1 MNEEMRHEI
10 LDRVKYFER
19 IRPELDDIIREK
31 RMPPEMAILCSDAKK
46 AFTRLKRKLESD
58 EWIYLSFEL
67 PEFVRKNDS
76 YSNVSYGIPSNLM
89 LLLERI
95 VGTLESHSYSEFT
108 FYVRILVIYEMMYG
122 FWNSSR
128 SGTSDTSQEA
138 VYEAEQKMKKMT
150 SVAEDELNHIINLSG
165 RMKGQIQSVTESE
178 KKASAMSATASAKV
192 AEITMQLD
200 QLSAQRKGLEE
211 LRESILVKM
220 NDADNKNAQL
230 AAFVTK
236 YQEDGDRLLKE
247 LNQKTKQV
255 NDQVDE
261 VGTLVSSAN
270 SKVEEL
276 NQKSEDGLKD
286 VEKNLNETKKN
297 VEQVKKLMGF
307 IADGALGKS
316 FNQRQ
321 EKTKGKALFWLWTSL
336 ALFVVAIGWIV
347 IVFAVFDPP
356 TKIVWANIVINA
368 IKSSLAV
375 FAFGYALNEYGKERN
390 LQEEYAFKESIAL
403 TLNTYLNRLDTCE
416 KDEMKKL
423 LADTVEKLYT
433 KPVISNKEY
442 KLMRMEPKEI
452 AVMLKPIADV
462 VKPLAGKE

>member
-1 MNEEMRHEI
+1 MNEKMRHEVLSRI
-10 LDRVKYFER
+10 KDFEMMKPDLD
-19 IRPELDDIIREK
+19 LIIREK
-31 RMPPEMAILCSDAKK
+31 RMPSEMAIVCSDAKK
-46 AFTRLKRKLESD
+46 AVARLKRKMESE
-58 EWIYLSFEL
+58 EWIYLPFDLS
-67 PEFVRKNDS
+67 EFDRLSDL
-76 YSNVSYGIPSNLM
+76 YSNLRYEHPLNLFD
-89 LLLERI
+89 LVDRI
-95 VGTLESHSYSEFT
+95 VRTLGNHSYTDFT
-108 FYVRILVIYEMMYG
+108 IYVRILVVYEMKYG
-122 FWNSSR
+122 FWSPSK
-128 SGTSDTSQEA
+128 SGASDISEET
-138 VYEAEQKMKKMT
+138 EQKIKKIT
-150 SVAEDELNHIINLSG
+150 SVARDELNHIVTLSE
-165 RMKGQIQSVTESE
+165 RMKSQIQSVSESE
-178 KKASAMSATASAKV
+178 KKASAMSAAASAKV
-192 AEITMQLD
+192 AEITMMLD

-286 VEKNLNETKKN
+286 VEKNLDETKKN

-336 ALFVVAIGWIV
+336 ILFVAAIVWIV
-347 IVFAVFDPP
+347 IVFTVFDPP

-452 AVMLKPIADV
+452 AEMLKPIADV